1 MRTLT
6 VLLVLCVAAGMVF
19 AVGIGQSKSFGNV
32 QIRTSLNNRTIEHS
46 TKDVTAWS
54 LDENFDASSDLPAGW
69 TTIDGDGDGQPWFI
83 YSHNTHSGD
92 NCAGSMYN
100 ASGND
105 DWLITPQVHI
115 NDGDTLYCW
124 YASQDPSWCNEHIQ
138 ILIST
143 GTSDTSDFA
152 DTIYDYI
159 TPDTSWRQFVYG
171 LEDYAG
177 DDIYVAFRNIA
188 TDMFVLKVDDVKIGQ
203 RPTNDCA
210 VEAIDTL
217 SPYLDP
223 GDEVTPA
230 ATIYNEGIN
239 SMSPDVICY
248 IIHADDTIYTDT
260 VTVSELGHDL
270 HRDVTFPSHTLELY
284 DAVYKIAFEISD
296 ATDEV
301 EDNNT
306 SSYYVYTYTTPKTV
320 LFQEFTATW
329 CTWCVYPAVALH
341 QLKNELGDSV
351 CIGSYHVW
359 GSTSDP
365 YWIGSEGDDLASE
378 YGFDGIPS
386 TACNG
391 SQYLVGGSTGD
402 LTNEYALYSSLY
414 DALSS
419 TKTPI
424 TLDFTISDATETG
437 FDVSTTIEFL
447 GELRGDLDLR
457 IHYIITETN
466 IAYHWEG
473 AFALDSLFDVV
484 RAILPNY
491 DGVAVSGSTFTDEEH
506 FDIDPSWNANNCYL
520 IAFVQD
526 GTNGEVFYSKE
537 AKILPS
543 GITEK
548 TDIPEKFA
556 LSCNPNPFNSASAIK
571 VNIPKNGR
579 IKLAIYD
586 IKGNIVETIADGE
599 FSAGAHTFRWDG
611 NDDNGNSLSTGIYF
625 VRLDTEN
632 STIVRKI
639 ALIK

>member
-6 VLLVLCVAAGMVF
+6 MLLVLCVAAGMVF
-19 AVGIGQSKSFGNV
+19 GVSIGQSKSFGNV
-32 QIRTSLNNRTIEHS
+32 QIRTSLNNRTVEHS
-46 TKDVTAWS
+46 TKDVTVWS
-54 LDENFDASSDLPAGW
+54 LDENFDESSVLPFGW
-69 TTIDGDGDGQPWFI
+69 TSVDGDGDGQSWFI
-83 YSHNTHSGD
+83 YSHNTYSGD
-92 NCAGSMYN
+92 NCAGSIYN
-100 ASGND
+100 ASGNN
-105 DWLITPQVHI
+105 DWLITPPIHI

-124 YASQDPSWCNEHIQ
+124 YASQDPDWCNEHIQ

-152 DTIYDYI
+152 DTIFDYI

-188 TDMFVLKVDDVKIGQ
+188 TDMFILKVDDVKIGQ

-230 ATIYNEGIN
+230 ATIYNEGSS

-248 IIHADDTIYTDT
+248 IIHSDDTIYTDT

-270 HRDVTFPSHTLELY
+270 HRDVTFPAHTLDLY

-306 SSYYVYTYTTPKTV
+306 SSYYVYTYTTPRTV
-320 LFQEFTATW
+320 FFQEFTATGCYW
-329 CTWCVYPAVALH
+329 CPYVAITLHQIKIDLADSVAVASYH
-341 QLKNELGDSV
+341 
-351 CIGSYHVW
+351 IWGSYY
-359 GSTSDP
+359 SDEFATDENDN
-365 YWIGSEGDDLASE
+365 IAGG
-378 YGFDGIPS
+378 YGVDGIPS
-386 TACNG
+386 TVCNG
-391 SQYLVGGSTGD
+391 LYEIGGADTNLTRQYDTYLNAYND
-402 LTNEYALYSSLY
+402 IRQLP
-414 DALSS
+414 
-419 TKTPI
+419 TPLI
-424 TLDFTISDATETG
+424 LDFTISSATATG
-437 FDVSTTIEFL
+437 FDVSTNFEAV
-447 GELRGDLDLR
+447 GELIDDIDYRL
-457 IHYIITETN
+457 HYVIIETN
-466 IAYHWEG
+466 MPYHWG
-473 AFALDSLFDVV
+473 LAIPLDSLFDVV
-484 RAILPNY
+484 RATLPNY

-506 FDIDPSWNANNCYL
+506 FDIDPSWNADNCYL

-526 GTNGEVFYSKE
+526 GTNGEIFYSKE

-571 VNIPKNGR
+571 VNIPKNGQ
-579 IKLAIYD
+579 IKLTIYD
-586 IKGNIVETIADGE
+586 IKGNMVETIADGE